1 MQTRRRFKQTASLQD
16 RIAEW
21 AANVR
26 KEAASM
32 PPGPDRDALT
42 KKLEQAERAMHVE
55 AWANSSG
62 LRPPE

>member
-1 MQTRRRFKQTASLQD
+1 MQKRRRFKHTTSLQD

-21 AANVR
+21 AASIR

-32 PPGPDRDALT
+32 PPGPDRDALI
-42 KKLEQAERAMHVE
+42 KKLQQAERAMHLE

-62 LRPPE
+62 LRPPD